1 MSWVKTNPPKKKWKK
16 SLYPTCYDYY
26 TYILFGRQIVNHR
39 TYRGFWGV
47 GKVVKISK
55 GDKLDIV
62 LVKFG
67 NRLQNVIA
75 SYNHP
80 RRQVM
85 TLKKGNLVT
94 IYGVMGVSLITTNDK
109 DGKPHRHLK
118 RSIYAWGLMNWYVP
132 MVADLRAIGKGDTE
146 PLDEGLEA
154 EESGDLPNLSL
165 EEMDMKEVM
174 K

>member
-1 MSWVKTNPPKKKWKK
+1 MSFVKTNPPKKKWKK
-16 SLYPTCYDYY
+16 NLYPTCYDNYS
-26 TYILFGRQIVNHR
+26 YILFGRMTANHKI
-39 TYRGFWGV
+39 YRGFFGI
-47 GKVVKISK
+47 GKVLKISK
-55 GDKLDIV
+55 GDMLDIV

-85 TLKKGNLVT
+85 TLKKGNLVSV
-94 IYGVMGVSLITTNDK
+94 YGVMGVKLISVDGK
-109 DGKPHRHLK
+109 DGKPHKHLK
-118 RSIYAWGLMNWYVP
+118 RTIYAWGLMNWYVP
-132 MVADLRAIGKGDTE
+132 LAGDLRAIGNGDTE
-146 PLDEGLEA
+146 ELDKNIEA

>member
-1 MSWVKTNPPKKKWKK
+1 MSFVKTNPPKKKWKK
-16 SLYPTCYDYY
+16 SLYPTCYDNYS
-26 TYILFGRQIVNHR
+26 YILFGRMTANHK
-39 TYRGFWGV
+39 TYRGFFGI

-94 IYGVMGVSLITTNDK
+94 IYGVMRVCLITVDGK
-109 DGKPHRHLK
+109 DGKPHKHLK

-146 PLDEGLEA
+146 ELDKNIEA
-154 EESGDLPNLSL
+154 EEVGDLPNLSL